1 MNRAIVIVAGGS
13 GTRMGHEIPK
23 QFIPLAGKPILMHT
37 IEAMHRF
44 DPAMQLVVVLPES
57 QMDYWQQLCNDHL
70 FSIHHHL
77 THGGETR
84 YHSVK
89 NGLAMVTGNPL
100 TGIHDG
106 VRPFVSQQTLKLCF
120 ETAQQ
125 KGNAIPVVDA
135 VESIRE
141 LTTNGNRA
149 VDRTTFKLV
158 QTPQVFK
165 WEQLMAGYALPYSPL
180 FTDDASVVEAAG
192 FTIHLAN
199 GNRENIKITTPFDL
213 LVGET
218 LVNKHFEKI

>member
-44 DPAMQLVVVLPES
+44 DPSMQLVVVLPES
-57 QMDYWQQLCNDHL
+57 QIDYWEELCNDHL
-70 FSIHHHL
+70 FNIRHQL
-77 THGGETR
+77 TIGGETR
-84 YHSVK
+84 YQSVK
-89 NGLAMVTGNPL
+89 NGLAMVNDNPL

-106 VRPFVSQQTLKLCF
+106 VRPFVSMQTLKLCF
-120 ETAQQ
+120 ETAEQ

-141 LTTNGNRA
+141 LTTNGSMA
-149 VDRTTFKLV
+149 VDRTAFKLV
-158 QTPQVFK
+158 QTPQVFC
-165 WEQLMAGYALPYSPL
+165 WEQLVAGYALPYSSL
-180 FTDDASVVEAAG
+180 FTDDASVVEAAD
-192 FTIHLAN
+192 FNIHLTE

-213 LVGET
+213 RIGET
-218 LVNKHFEKI
+218 FLTNKNL